1 MALGLRRSRGLAS
14 IHMRKNACGVVGA
27 FALTAAAAVVGG
39 LAGDFRSGWYRDLR
53 KPTWQPSGATIGT
66 VWSILYTEIAIA
78 GSLLWV
84 HRRRAGREVGPLFVA
99 QSLLNA
105 AWTPL
110 FTRARRLDL
119 ATVDCAALTAV
130 NAGLVASSL
139 RTSRVA
145 GLLLFPYLVWTGFA
159 TFLSWTL
166 YRLNRES

>member
-1 MALGLRRSRGLAS
+1 
-14 IHMRKNACGVVGA
+14 MRKNVCGIAGV
-27 FALTAAAAVVGG
+27 FALTAAVAVVGG
-39 LAGDFRSGWYRDLR
+39 LAGDFRSQWYRELR
-53 KPTWQPSGATIGT
+53 KPSWQPSGATIGT

-84 HRRRAGREVGPLFVA
+84 RRSRAGREVAPLFVA

-130 NAGLVASSL
+130 NATLVASAL
-139 RTSRVA
+139 RASRPA

-166 YRLNRES
+166 YRLNGGPARLPSVVRSG

>member
-1 MALGLRRSRGLAS
+1 
-14 IHMRKNACGVVGA
+14 MRKNICGIVGA

-39 LAGDFRSGWYRDLR
+39 LAGDFRSEWYRDLR
-53 KPTWQPSGATIGT
+53 KPSWQPSAATIGT

-84 HRRRAGREVGPLFVA
+84 RRSRAGREIGPLFVA

-119 ATVDCAALTAV
+119 ATMDCAALVVV
-130 NAGLVASSL
+130 NTGLVTSAS
-139 RTSRVA
+139 RASRLA
-145 GLLLFPYLVWTGFA
+145 GLLLFPYLVWSGFA

-166 YRLNRES
+166 YRLNREPAPESKRS

>member
-1 MALGLRRSRGLAS
+1 MRNNARGV
-14 IHMRKNACGVVGA
+14 IGV
-27 FALTAAAAVVGG
+27 FALTAAVAVVGG
-39 LAGDFRSGWYRDLR
+39 LAGDFRSQWYRELR

-84 HRRRAGREVGPLFVA
+84 HRSRAGREVGPLFVA

-119 ATVDCAALTAV
+119 ATVDCAALAV
-130 NAGLVASSL
+130 VNTGLVASAL

-145 GLLLFPYLVWTGFA
+145 GLLLLPYLVWTCFA

-166 YRLNRES
+166 YRLNREPSRPRSIARPA

>member
-1 MALGLRRSRGLAS
+1 
-14 IHMRKNACGVVGA
+14 MRKNVYGIAGI
-27 FALTAAAAVVGG
+27 FALTVAVAAIGG
-39 LAGDFRSGWYRDLR
+39 AAGDFRSRWYRDLR
-53 KPTWQPSGATIGT
+53 KPTWQPSGATIGA
-66 VWSILYTEIAIA
+66 VWSILYTEIAVA

-84 HRRRAGREVGPLFVA
+84 CRSRAGREVAPLFVA
-99 QSLLNA
+99 QSVLNA

-130 NAGLVASSL
+130 NAGLVASAL

-145 GLLLFPYLVWTGFA
+145 GLLLVPYLIWSGFA

-166 YRLNRES
+166 YRLNGEPVRDPSDARSRAL